1 MQMEVEREPLFPG
14 ARTLRSC
21 FLPATWGLISSMSVG
36 VSVANDAALVPF
48 SAPERL
54 GARTPFSQHHP
65 AENPRGAVGPPGP
78 LTLWPAPR
86 LVLIPPAWP
95 RLPGSP
101 LSPPPPTLPDLL
113 EPRPEGAP
121 ASAASTVRLPPPTP
135 PHFLIRGQ
143 SQPCG
148 RVLIPPP
155 HSARALGRAALPSR
169 YLRPRLAP
177 NTLSPAPILPALKEK
192 HTVWPSSCL
201 QLLPGPWSDPF
212 L

>member
-36 VSVANDAALVPF
+36 VSVTNDAALVPF

-121 ASAASTVRLPPPTP
+121 ASAASTVRLPPPNPTAL
-135 PHFLIRGQ
+135 PHPGPKPAMRTGLDPAPAQRARTREGGS
-143 SQPCG
+143 SQP
-148 RVLIPPP
+148 VPPP
-155 HSARALGRAALPSR
+155 SAGP
-169 YLRPRLAP
+169 
-177 NTLSPAPILPALKEK
+177 K
-192 HTVWPSSCL
+192 HTQPRPHPTGS
-201 QLLPGPWSDPF
+201 
-212 L
+212 